1 MNIISDS
8 AAAHLAKP
16 DKAVYF
22 AGCTA
27 EPVAIINAVRQD
39 PELWNNVQLYG
50 TFIPG
55 VNRFDYASLGSSTTV
70 NCLFPTAAMRG
81 GNNARLMQIHPL
93 SYYKWARVLEHKSNI
108 DLVYCQVSPPND
120 QARVSLGF
128 TADFIPSLLN
138 TKCKLVGIINPHV
151 PFVPGS
157 PSIAL
162 DRFEAFVES
171 EEPLPEFT
179 PGDSDTTMNNIAAH
193 VKTLLRDGDILQ
205 LGLGKLQQVLL
216 PLLSDMQQLGLH
228 GGMISD
234 PVLDLFEGGV
244 FVQGVT
250 TGVALGSEKFYSDAT
265 SANFADFRYQPV
277 SMTHSP
283 SVLSSIDNFVAI
295 NSVLEVDL
303 LGQVNVAYAGASQV
317 TAPGGLTDFV
327 KGATSSRGGR
337 SILALPSTSRDGQSS
352 RIVKRLARNQ
362 PVSIPRQHVHYIVTE
377 YGIADLQSDLQGENG
392 GGSGSRAG
400 QVAEKLAA
408 IAHPK
413 FRDSL
418 VDT

>member
-8 AAAHLAKP
+8 AAARLATP
-16 DKAVYF
+16 GRAVYF

-27 EPVAIINAVRQD
+27 EPVAIINAIRQE
-39 PELWNNVQLYG
+39 PSLWNNVQLYG

-55 VNRFDYASLGSSTTV
+55 VNRFDYASLGSSTAV
-70 NCLFPTAAMRG
+70 HCLFPTAAMRSG
-81 GNNARLMQIHPL
+81 SNARSMQIHPL
-93 SYYKWARVLEHKSNI
+93 SYYEWARFLEHENNI
-108 DLVYCQVSPPND
+108 DLAYCQVSPPND

-138 TKCKLVGIINPHV
+138 TKCRLVGIINPNV

-171 EEPLPEFT
+171 EEPLAEFT
-179 PGDSDTTMNNIAAH
+179 PGEADAPTKSIASH

-205 LGLGKLQQVLL
+205 LGLGKLQHTLL
-216 PLLSDMQQLGLH
+216 PLLADMQRLGLH

-234 PVLDLFEGGV
+234 PVLDLFARGV
-244 FVQGVT
+244 FTNGVT
-250 TGVALGSEKFYSDAT
+250 TGVALGSEKFYSNAAKPGFT
-265 SANFADFRYQPV
+265 DFRFQPV
-277 SMTHSP
+277 SMTHNP
-283 SVLSSIDNFVAI
+283 RTLSSIDNFVAI

-317 TAPGGLTDFV
+317 TAPGGLTDFI
-327 KGATSSRGGR
+327 KGASSSRGGR

-352 RIVKRLARNQ
+352 RIVKRLAGIQR
-362 PVSIPRQHVHYIVTE
+362 VSIPQKHIHYIVTE
-377 YGIADLQSDLQGENG
+377 YGVADLRSDLQGGNG
-392 GGSGSRAG
+392 GGSGSRAD

-418 VDT
+418 VDA